1 MLGAA
6 MTRSIRRI
14 TSRVLPTFRG
24 QVRLFRLARQG
35 ASALEFAFVSIPL
48 VMLLIGTMSFAYAY
62 YLQFVL
68 DYSLQQAVRQV
79 QIGNVSGSTT
89 VAAFTSS
96 VMCPIFVQ
104 FASCTG
110 LNVSVQVVQ
119 DYWNSY
125 STVTGTTQ
133 PTAFCIGQ
141 PGALMFARATYQAPV
156 WAKFMVSVIS
166 PSPSSTGQNIVST
179 AAFANENPAGT
190 RSTAA
195 AGC

>member
-1 MLGAA
+1 
-6 MTRSIRRI
+6 MTRSLPGILLGGVPTLLGRLQLLRAARR
-14 TSRVLPTFRG
+14 
-24 QVRLFRLARQG
+24 G
-35 ASALEFAFVSIPL
+35 AAALEFALVAMPL
-48 VMLLIGTMSFAYAY
+48 VMLLIGAMSYGYAY

-89 VAAFTSS
+89 VASFTSNT
-96 VMCPIFVQ
+96 VCPIFNQ

-110 LNVSVQVVQ
+110 LQVSVQVVQ
-119 DYWNSY
+119 DYWTSY
-125 STVTGTTQ
+125 SAVTGTTQ

-141 PGALMFARATYQAPV
+141 PGALMFARATYTVPV
-156 WAKFMVSVIS
+156 WARFMVSVVS
-166 PSPSSTGQNIVST
+166 PSPSSTGQNLVSA

-190 RSTAA
+190 TSTAS